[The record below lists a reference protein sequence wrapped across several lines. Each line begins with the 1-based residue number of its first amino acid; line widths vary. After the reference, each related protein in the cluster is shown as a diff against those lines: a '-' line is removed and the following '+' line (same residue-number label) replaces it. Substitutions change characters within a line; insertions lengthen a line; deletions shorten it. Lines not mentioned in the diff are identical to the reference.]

1 MPPTRKSVAEM
12 SAVLVRVS
20 GNVARAGRARA
31 GAARLALL
39 RAISEASEPRPSD
52 LATHLALSR
61 AAVTRQLQELSA
73 DGLVELTVDEND
85 RRSFFVSL
93 TDEGRARLTALTE
106 RGLQR
111 FELFTADWSDED
123 VQELAR
129 LLTRLESSIA
139 HAVQHETPIA
149 GRPWQRRRAEPDS

>member
-1 MPPTRKSVAEM
+1 MPPSRESVAEM

-20 GNVARAGRARA
+20 GNVARASRART
-31 GAARLALL
+31 GAARLAIL
-39 RAISEASEPRPSD
+39 RAVAEGSEPRPSD

-61 AAVTRQLQELSA
+61 ASVTKQLQELSA

-93 TDEGRARLTALTE
+93 TEAGRAQYDALTE

-111 FELFTADWSDED
+111 FALFTAEWDDDD
-123 VQELAR
+123 VRELAR
-129 LLTRLESSIA
+129 LLTKLESSIA
-139 HAVQHETPIA
+139 HAVRNDTPIA
-149 GRPWQRRRAEPDS
+149 GRPWQRRD